1 MEAHSMKLWHID
13 SSVLG
18 ENSASRQLTAAIV
31 AREAARHPGLEVDY
45 LDLAAAPVA
54 HLSPAHIGAM
64 FGHPP
69 ADAAVRADIARGQ
82 GFIDTLFAA
91 DIIVIG
97 APMYNFGLPT
107 QLKAWADRVL
117 VAGKT
122 FKYGPDGVPFGLV
135 PEGKTVYVAST
146 RGGFYGA
153 GAPAAAMEHQLS
165 HLTAMLSFIGL
176 KDVTVI
182 TAEGLAIPDRKAAS
196 IAAAE
201 AEIAAHHAKAA

>member
-1 MEAHSMKLWHID
+1 MKLWHID

-18 ENSASRQLTAAIV
+18 ANSASRKLTAAIV
-31 AREAARHPGLEVDY
+31 ARETRLNPGLEVEY

-54 HLSPAHIGAM
+54 HLSPAHIGAA

-69 ADAAVRADIARGQ
+69 EDEATLADIARGQ
-82 GFIDTLFAA
+82 GFIDTLFAS

-97 APMYNFGLPT
+97 VPMYNFGLPT

-122 FKYGPDGVPFGLV
+122 FRYGPDGAPIGLT
-135 PEGKTVYVAST
+135 PGGKKVYIAST
-146 RGGFYGA
+146 RGGLYGP
-153 GAPAAAMEHQLS
+153 GSPTAALEHQES
-165 HLTAMLSFIGL
+165 HLQAMLGFIGL
-176 KDVTVI
+176 TDVTI
-182 TAEGLAIPDRKAAS
+182 YHAEGLAIPDLKAQS

-201 AEIAAHHAKAA
+201 AEITQPVLETV

>member
-1 MEAHSMKLWHID
+1 MKLWHID

-18 ENSASRQLTAAIV
+18 DNSASRQLSAAIV
-31 AREAARHPGLEVDY
+31 ARQKQLNPGLEVEY
-45 LDLAAAPVA
+45 LDLAAAPVG

-69 ADAAVRADIARGQ
+69 QDAATLADIARGA
-82 GFIDTLFAA
+82 GFIDSLFAA

-122 FKYGPDGVPFGLV
+122 FKYGADGTPIGLT
-135 PEGKTVYVAST
+135 PAGKKVYIAST
-146 RGGFYGA
+146 RGGLYGA
-153 GAPAAAMEHQLS
+153 GSPAAGLEHQES
-165 HLTAMLSFIGL
+165 HLKAMLGFIGL
-176 KDVTVI
+176 TDVKVYH
-182 TAEGLAIPDRKAAS
+182 AEGLAIPDLKAKSLAS
-196 IAAAE
+196 AE
-201 AEIAAHHAKAA
+201 AEILAPALAA

>member
-1 MEAHSMKLWHID
+1 MKLWHID

-18 ENSASRQLTAAIV
+18 DNSASRKLSAAIV
-31 AREAARHPGLEVDY
+31 AQQAALHPGLEVEY
-45 LDLAAAPVA
+45 LDLAAAPVG

-69 ADAAVRADIARGQ
+69 EDEATLADIARGA

-97 APMYNFGLPT
+97 VPMYNFGLPT

-135 PEGKTVYVAST
+135 PAGKKVYFAST
-146 RGGFYGA
+146 RGGLYGP
-153 GAPAAAMEHQLS
+153 GSPAAPFEHQES
-165 HLTAMLSFIGL
+165 HLKAMLGFIGL
-176 KDVTVI
+176 TDVTI
-182 TAEGLAIPDRKAAS
+182 FNADGLAIPDLKAPA

-201 AEIAAHHAKAA
+201 AAIAEFAFELA